1 MRFMKLLSR
10 CEICPRE
17 CGVNR
22 LEGQKGSCGV
32 GAKPLVSSAFL
43 HFGEERCLVGYGG
56 SGTIFFSGCNL
67 KCVYCQNYEIS
78 QLRMGEEIEVE
89 DLARIMSSL
98 VLKGAE
104 NINFVTPTHQLPF
117 ILEALEIIGKPHI
130 PLVYNCGGYE
140 KVETLRLLEGV
151 IDIYMPDFKYGD
163 DELALKYSGVTGYTS
178 IALKALEEMVRQQG
192 TPVFERRM
200 LKKGVLVRH
209 LVLPNN
215 LDSSFKVLQLLEPF
229 KDYIL
234 LNVMDQYH
242 PEYRAGNYPEIN
254 RRLKMDEYAA
264 VLSKAHDMGF
274 RVIN

>member
-1 MRFMKLLSR
+1 MKLLSR

-43 HFGEERCLVGYGG
+43 HFGEERCLVGYRG

-78 QLRMGEEIEVE
+78 QLKMGEEIEVE

-140 KVETLRLLEGV
+140 KVETLKLLEGV

-178 IALKALEEMVRQQG
+178 IALKALEEMVRQQD
-192 TPVFERRM
+192 TPVFEGRV

-229 KDYIL
+229 KDCIL

>member
-1 MRFMKLLSR
+1 MKLLSR

-78 QLRMGEEIEVE
+78 QLKIGEEIEVE
-89 DLARIMSSL
+89 DLARIMTSL

-178 IALKALEEMVRQQG
+178 IALKTLEEMVRQQG
-192 TPVFERRM
+192 TPVFEGRV

-229 KDYIL
+229 KDCIL

>member
-1 MRFMKLLSR
+1 MKFMKLLSR

-43 HFGEERCLVGYGG
+43 HFGEERCLVGYRG

-78 QLRMGEEIEVE
+78 QLKMGEEIEVE
-89 DLARIMSSL
+89 DLAGIMTSL

-140 KVETLRLLEGV
+140 KVETLKLLEGV

-178 IALKALEEMVRQQG
+178 IALKALEEMVRQQD
-192 TPVFERRM
+192 TPVFEGRV

-242 PEYRAGNYPEIN
+242 PEYKAENYPEIN

-274 RVIN
+274 RVTN